1 MENSETIDQSPAAA
15 TREKI
20 AQDLRTLMHDA
31 EDLWRITKDDL
42 SERTK
47 ETRAR
52 LRETLDKARASA
64 RELESKATAGVQAT
78 DKLIREHPYPSLGI
92 AFGVGLL
99 IGVLVNR
106 R

>member
-1 MENSETIDQSPAAA
+1 MENSATFDQSPAAA

-20 AQDLRTLMHDA
+20 AQDLRTLMRDA
-31 EDLWRITKDDL
+31 EELWRLTKDDL
-42 SERTK
+42 GERTK

-52 LRETLDKARASA
+52 LRETLDKAKASA
-64 RELESKATAGVQAT
+64 RELETKAAAGMEAT
-78 DKLIREHPYPSLGI
+78 DKLIREHPYPSLGV